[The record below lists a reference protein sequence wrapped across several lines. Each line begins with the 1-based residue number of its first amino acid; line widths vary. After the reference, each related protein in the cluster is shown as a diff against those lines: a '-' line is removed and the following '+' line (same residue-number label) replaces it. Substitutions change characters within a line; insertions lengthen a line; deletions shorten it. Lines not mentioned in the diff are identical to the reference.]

1 MKKLLSLVLVSAMLA
16 GVLSG
21 CGAEKAST
29 ESTDSAA
36 ATTEAAPAEEAKEE
50 AAEPAEAEAAA
61 PHDPVTINFPTAS
74 ASGAL
79 YAVGAAITNLW
90 DTEIDYVSASSQ
102 ASAGGI
108 ENLNLVSAGDA
119 QVSIA
124 ISSNCY
130 QCLNGTDSFEGY
142 AYDDLKVIAGLYFN
156 PNQVVVTADSGITD
170 LASVKG
176 KHFAVASAGSSV
188 YGECQN
194 HFSAAG
200 LTFPDDINCEYITFT
215 DAADMIQNGTI
226 DGAWIMSGAPASAV
240 TQACT
245 SGCKLVDISDDIIA
259 SLQADYPWYA
269 PFTIP
274 AGTYPGQDADV
285 QTSAIKMVMFCR
297 GDLDEE
303 AVYQLTK
310 TFWENIDS
318 LGEAQSNLKGLT
330 PEEAVKDIADLP
342 LHAGAERYYKEIGVL

>member
-1 MKKLLSLVLVSAMLA
+1 MKRILSLVLTAVMLA
-16 GVLSG
+16 CILSG
-21 CGAEKAST
+21 CGGSNNPP
-29 ESTDSAA
+29 AA
-36 ATTEAAPAEEAKEE
+36 PDPAPNAPEAPAEPSTP
-50 AAEPAEAEAAA
+50 EPSA
-61 PHDPVTINFPTAS
+61 PHDPVVINFPTAS

-90 DTEIDYVSASSQ
+90 DTEIDFVSASSQ

-108 ENLNLVSAGDA
+108 ENLTLVSEGEA

-124 ISSNCY
+124 ISSNCF

-156 PNQVVVTADSGITD
+156 PNQVVAAANSGISD
-170 LASVKG
+170 LASVAG

-188 YGECQN
+188 YGECEN
-194 HFSAAG
+194 HFTAAG
-200 LTFPDDINCEYITFT
+200 LTFPDDINCEYIDFT
-215 DAADMIQNGTI
+215 AAADMLQNGTI

-245 SGCKLVDISDDIIA
+245 AGCKLVDIGDDVIA
-259 SLQADYPWYA
+259 ALQTQYPWYA
-269 PFTIP
+269 SFTIP
-274 AGTYPGQDADV
+274 AGTYPNQDKAV

-303 AVYQLTK
+303 TVYELTR
-310 TFWENIDS
+310 TFWENIDA
-318 LGEAQSNLKGLT
+318 LGEAQANLKGLT
-330 PEEAVKDIADLP
+330 AAEAVKDIADLP
-342 LHAGAERYYKEIGVL
+342 LHAGAERYYKEAGVL